1 MYEKEEPGLNPYL
14 VVILAVGAV
23 SFASIFTRLATA
35 PPLVIA
41 FYRLG
46 FTVLFLAPFALSQ
59 SGRAELKTIR
69 GKDLRMALL
78 AGIFLAIHFAVWIT
92 SLQYTSIAS
101 STVLVTMQPLF
112 VVTLGFLLLK
122 EKVSFRGIVG
132 ALVALTGSVMV
143 GAGDFR
149 LGGMAL
155 WGDLLA
161 FLGAFFVA
169 VYLLIGRD
177 LRSRFSLFPYVFL
190 VFGSAAFFLLLFNWL
205 MGLPLYPYPANDW
218 LCFAALA
225 LVSTIFG
232 HVVFNWALRYVPAA
246 VVSVSILG
254 EPVGAT
260 ILGYFILREAP
271 GLLQIAGGLI
281 IIGGLFIFISGYR
294 IKDNSST

>member
-1 MYEKEEPGLNPYL
+1 MDVHKEPWLNPYL
-14 VVILAVGAV
+14 AVILAVGAV

-35 PPLVIA
+35 PPSVIA
-41 FYRLG
+41 FYRLA
-46 FTVLFLAPFALSQ
+46 FTVLFLAPLALRQ

-69 GKDLRMALL
+69 GRDLFMALL
-78 AGIFLAIHFAVWIT
+78 AGVFLAIHFAVWIT

-122 EKVSFRGIVG
+122 EKISVRGII
-132 ALVALTGSVMV
+132 AAFVALTGSVMV
-143 GAGDFR
+143 GAGDFQ

-169 VYLLIGRD
+169 VYLLIGRE
-177 LRSRFSLFPYVFL
+177 LRSRLSLFPYVFL
-190 VFGSAAFFLLLFNWL
+190 VFGSAAFVLFIFNL
-205 MGLPLYPYPANDW
+205 AMPVPLYPYPASDW
-218 LCFAALA
+218 LWFVALA

-260 ILGYFILREAP
+260 LLGCLILHEAP
-271 GLLQIAGGLI
+271 GWLQIVGGLI
-281 IIGGLFIFISGYR
+281 IIGGLFIFILGYR
-294 IKDNSST
+294 TQDNSSI